1 MTSKLSHMPVQAAN
15 LPAPVGPYSPAV
27 AFDRLI
33 FVSGQGATNP
43 ATGDIAG
50 SDIETQTEQ
59 CLRNVSAILEAAG
72 SSLQHVL
79 RCGVFLIDMGEFT
92 KMNGVYSRM
101 FGGHRPARTTVQVA
115 GLPHEGLRVEI
126 DAIAFKP

>member
-1 MTSKLSHMPVQAAN
+1 MISKPSHTAVQANN
-15 LPAPVGPYSPAV
+15 LPAPVGPYSPGV

-33 FVSGQGATNP
+33 FVSGQGATDP
-43 ATGDIAG
+43 STGALAG

-59 CLRNVSAILEAAG
+59 CLHNVRAILEAAG

-79 RCGVFLIDMGEFT
+79 RCGVFLVDMGEFT
-92 KMNGVYSRM
+92 KMNGVYSRV
-101 FGGHRPARTTVQVA
+101 FGTHRPARTTVQVA

-126 DAIAFKP
+126 DAIAYKP